1 MLLRLAKALA
11 QLKADTNLENLLIE
25 IRQIA
30 YSLYQSTKK
39 KKKKKKKKIAKR
51 AHNNII
57 KSIEV

>member
-39 KKKKKKKKIAKR
+39 KKKKIAKR

>member
-39 KKKKKKKKIAKR
+39 KKKKKKKIAKR

>member
-39 KKKKKKKKIAKR
+39 KKKKKKIAKR